1 MPQRGRP
8 PAASQEESPSGKPNL
23 LARSVEQLNGELRG
37 FREVL
42 EEIREEFLWVTRS
55 GGVAARRVEFVR
67 VKRMA
72 LDPCAED
79 WGEKLDLERAMYDP
93 SGRVSPL
100 ESQLIERVVE
110 DLETV
115 FETVAE
121 GQLERVLI
129 ALDVV
134 RAELVKVMMKQS
146 GGNGWEPREEGTQL
160 RSEVPILTGQF
171 EPVGNHES
179 KPVDELKGRKP
190 SAEKFSAKGSK
201 RRKSEVIAKSATVSS
216 EKLPTQHE
224 SSDSPPV
231 QRESRDEPPV
241 EQTFLPPSSEVE
253 IEHQASGLECLPQPE
268 LDSAA
273 SRKADHETWCR
284 EVRDPAIEHSE
295 GRRTIRTA
303 RDEARFEYEIAPLP
317 HGKWAVNWQ
326 YGFLCGNRDGSSHP
340 WTQFGTRDECLQQLL
355 MYARQFFT
363 APATDAVQ
371 QDPRREMQ
379 RLLGAGLFGFFEPE
393 PVRQDPG
400 QKVNPPKKTR

>member
-1 MPQRGRP
+1 M
-8 PAASQEESPSGKPNL
+8 EPNL
-23 LARSVEQLNGELRG
+23 LARSVEQLTGELRG

-72 LDPCAED
+72 VDPCAED
-79 WGEKLDLERAMYDP
+79 WGEKLELERAIYDP
-93 SGRVSPL
+93 SGQVSPL
-100 ESQLIERVVE
+100 ETQLIERVIE

-115 FETVAE
+115 FEEVTE
-121 GQLERVLI
+121 GQLERVLM

-134 RAELVKVMMKQS
+134 RAELVKVIMKQS
-146 GGNGWEPREEGTQL
+146 GGEGWEPQEDAAKQGADV
-160 RSEVPILTGQF
+160 SILTEKVQ
-171 EPVGNHES
+171 PAGNPES
-179 KPVDELKGRKP
+179 KPVGELKGRKP
-190 SAEKFSAKGSK
+190 NAGKRSEKGSK
-201 RRKSEVIAKSATVSS
+201 RAKSEVTSKSATVSS

-224 SSDSPPV
+224 SSETPPM
-231 QRESRDEPPV
+231 QRESRDELPV
-241 EQTFLPPSSEVE
+241 EQTFLPASSEVE
-253 IEHQASGLECLPQPE
+253 IEHQASGLECLPQPKF
-268 LDSAA
+268 DSAA

-326 YGFLCGNRDGSSHP
+326 YGFLCGNRDGASHP
-340 WTQFGTRDECLQQLL
+340 WTPFGTRDECLQQPL
-355 MYARQFFT
+355 MYARMFFT
-363 APATDAVQ
+363 APATDAVLQ
-371 QDPRREMQ
+371 VPQREMQ
-379 RLLGAGLFGFFEPE
+379 RLLGAGLFGFIEPE